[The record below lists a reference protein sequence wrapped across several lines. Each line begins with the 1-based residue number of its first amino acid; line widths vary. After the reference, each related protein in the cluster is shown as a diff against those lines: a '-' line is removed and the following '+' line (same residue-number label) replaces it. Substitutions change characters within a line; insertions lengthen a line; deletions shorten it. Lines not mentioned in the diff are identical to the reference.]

1 TINSYPICTLALGI
15 RRWIASQLNLNS
27 HAFTMMS
34 SRTSMQFSRANIR
47 QVWAT
52 PLATKALVHLL
63 LARFCSVGEA
73 ETKNRRLIYIVRF

>member
-1 TINSYPICTLALGI
+1 
-15 RRWIASQLNLNS
+15 
-27 HAFTMMS
+27 MMS